1 MSSTDTA
8 CVCVYRAGAEWVV
21 GAEVNQSMCDAGVE
35 TLVMNGWAAKCLMV
49 NKDVRR
55 MHADAA
61 QPDGAPPD
69 MQHKADMAVFEVCK
83 YAGCAAPPW

>member
-1 MSSTDTA
+1 M
-8 CVCVYRAGAEWVV
+8 V

-35 TLVMNGWAAKCLMV
+35 TLIMNGWAAKCLMV

-55 MHADAA
+55 MHAGAA

-69 MQHKADMAVFEVCK
+69 MQHRADMAVFEVCK
-83 YAGCAAPPW
+83 HVGCQT